1 MNAENAVRQ
10 RIIDLCSERGITVNA
25 LSVQA
30 GMPRST
36 LKNII
41 QGRSKNIGIITIQ
54 LVCDALDITLFDFFD
69 DEMFRNIDPIQ
80 D

>member
-41 QGRSKNIGIITIQ
+41 QGRSKTIAIITIQ
-54 LVCDALDITLFDFFD
+54 IVCDTLDITLFDFFGVA
-69 DEMFRNIDPIQ
+69 MFRSIDPI
-80 D
+80 